1 MYKECVNCDRIG
13 VSCKGPTFV
22 AMPAA
27 EILEWCKLRK
37 GHLKLSNKK
46 LAELSNIPEGTI
58 ARLFAGEH
66 IDFKYESIRPIL
78 MILVGGSFDGNPCP
92 APIAADDH
100 KQKEIIERL
109 QADNAA
115 LKETVQTY
123 EHMHHEDMQELRE
136 EHRQAV
142 EYLKKQIKSRET
154 AFLLMGAALAI
165 AIIALI
171 VILV

>member
-1 MYKECVNCDRIG
+1 MYKECVSCSKIG

-37 GHLKLSNKK
+37 SHLKLSNKK
-46 LAELSNIPEGTI
+46 LAELSKIPEGTI

-66 IDFKYESIRPIL
+66 MDFKYESIRPIL
-78 MILVGGSFDGNPCP
+78 MILVGGTFDGNPCP
-92 APIAADDH
+92 DTQVVDDH
-100 KQKEIIERL
+100 KHAEAIERL
-109 QADNAA
+109 QAKNAA

-123 EHMHHEDMQELRE
+123 EHMHHEDMQEIRE
-136 EHRQAV
+136 EHQQAV

-165 AIIALI
+165 AVVALI

>member
-78 MILVGGSFDGNPCP
+78 RVLVGGSFDNNPCP
-92 APIAADDH
+92 DPHEADNQ
-100 KQKEIIERL
+100 KQTEIIEKL
-109 QADNAA
+109 QAENVS
-115 LKETVQTY
+115 LRETVNRF
-123 EHMHHEDMQELRE
+123 EAMHHEDMQ
-136 EHRQAV
+136 QAQQTI
-142 EYLKKQIKSRET
+142 EYLKQQIKDRKVVS
-154 AFLLMGAALAI
+154 LLLSIGLVI
-165 AIIALI
+165 ATVALI
-171 VILV
+171 LTL